1 MTDRWLGWHFLPA
14 DRRLRGSREVV
25 KAGRTYRFEGPLALC
40 SHGMHASRR
49 ALDALTYAP
58 GPVVCRVELLGERL
72 DAHFKSCARERR
84 VLWIVDAT
92 RVLHEFALAV
102 ATDALRAADARGA
115 VVDPRARAAIET
127 KRRWLR
133 GEATDAALAAAEA
146 AAWAATEAASEAAT
160 EAASEAATE
169 AARAAAEAASEAAT
183 EAARAAA
190 DAAAGAAAWAAEAAA
205 AADAAAVT
213 RDAQNTMLEA
223 MLESLEGSVV
233 IQQAG
238 GLDV

>member
-1 MTDRWLGWHFLPA
+1 MTEQEIRDIISHVRVGSDSLRCSNCDSAWSETAGWSGSEDEMETTDRRGMMSDRWLGWHFLPK
-14 DRRLRGSREVV
+14 DRRLRGSRKVV
-25 KAGRTYRFEGPLALC
+25 KAGRTYRVEGPLALC

-102 ATDALRAADARGA
+102 ATDALHAADTRGA
-115 VVDPRARAAIET
+115 VVDPRSWAAIET

-133 GEATDAALAAAEA
+133 GVATDAELD
-146 AAWAATEAASEAAT
+146 AAWDV
-160 EAASEAATE
+160 
-169 AARAAAEAASEAAT
+169 AR
-183 EAARAAA
+183 
-190 DAAAGAAAWAAEAAA
+190 D
-205 AADAAAVT
+205 AAVT
-213 RDAQNTMLEA
+213 RGAQSMMLEA
-223 MLESLEGSVV
+223 MLESLRQEE
-233 IQQAG
+233 QR
-238 GLDV
+238 

>member
-1 MTDRWLGWHFLPA
+1 MNGEMETKTDRWLGWHFLPA

-25 KAGRTYRFEGPLALC
+25 KAGRTYRVEGPLALC

-115 VVDPRARAAIET
+115 VVDPRAWAAIET
-127 KRRWLR
+127 KRRWLY
-133 GEATDAALAAAEA
+133 GVATDAKLDTARRA
-146 AAWAATEAASEAAT
+146 AAWNATNIPWTVIEATRRVAWIAVWAATRAIIWG
-160 EAASEAATE
+160 
-169 AARAAAEAASEAAT
+169 AARNVT
-183 EAARAAA
+183 QLAARDVVRA
-190 DAAAGAAAWAAEAAA
+190 
-205 AADAAAVT
+205 T
-213 RDAQNTMLEA
+213 QNMMLKT
-223 MLESLEGSVV
+223 MLESLKQEE
-233 IQQAG
+233 QR
-238 GLDV
+238 